1 MMSNEVQLSATSGNV
16 IEIDLLVLPKGVPV
30 VNIRS
35 YPLVQEAELC
45 RLIQGGVEIELLCVE
60 APNAADLSRGKWL
73 FLARMSE
80 EVRMVLATKHSKHRY
95 FYRFAGLGA
104 YAAHT
109 LELGRLSV
117 PLLEGHS
124 ERGMYYRDRG
134 AGIG

>member
-1 MMSNEVQLSATSGNV
+1 M
-16 IEIDLLVLPKGVPV
+16 
-30 VNIRS
+30 NIRA

-45 RLIQGGVEIELLCVE
+45 RLVQDGVEIELLCIE
-60 APNAADLSRGKWL
+60 APDASALSRGKWL

-80 EVRMVLATKHSKHRY
+80 DVRLVLATKHSKHRY

-109 LELGRLSV
+109 LELGHIAV

-124 ERGMYYRDRG
+124 ERGMYHRSREPRYS
-134 AGIG
+134 